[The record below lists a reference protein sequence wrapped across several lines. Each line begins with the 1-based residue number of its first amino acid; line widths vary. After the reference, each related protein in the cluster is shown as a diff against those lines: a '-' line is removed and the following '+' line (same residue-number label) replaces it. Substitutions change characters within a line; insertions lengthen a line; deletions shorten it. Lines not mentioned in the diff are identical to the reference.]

1 MSRLRTAVGAPVII
15 GATATFGT
23 GVIAASLLTLRRW
36 HRTDLLP
43 KAWARVVLA
52 AAGADVRVRGLD
64 RFDHRRH
71 FVMASNHQSLLDVPL
86 IMATAPQRIRF
97 VAKKQLLYVP
107 VLGQAL
113 WVMGNVP
120 IDRTN
125 ATAASESL
133 LAQRRAIGETL
144 SLLFFAEGT
153 RSKDGAL
160 LPFRRGAAAMALD
173 TGVPLLP
180 IAVAGTRD
188 VLPSGEVSLRP
199 GPVGIAFGRPIEV
212 AGRART
218 ERQALTE
225 ELRAAVAAL
234 QVEAEEARAQPSRR

>member
-1 MSRLRTAVGAPVII
+1 VSRLRTAVALPVVAS
-15 GATATFGT
+15 ATTVFGT
-23 GVIAASLLTLRRW
+23 AVFTTSLLTLRRW

-52 AAGADVRVRGLD
+52 AAGAEVHVRGLD

-86 IMATAPQRIRF
+86 IMAAAPQRIRF
-97 VAKKQLLYVP
+97 VAKKQLLFVP

-113 WVMGNVP
+113 WAMGNVP

-125 ATAASESL
+125 PSAASEQ
-133 LAQRRAIGETL
+133 LAGQRGAIGRTL
-144 SLLFFAEGT
+144 SLLYFAEGT
-153 RSKDGAL
+153 RSKDGTL

-180 IAVAGTRD
+180 VAVAGTRN
-188 VLPSGEVSLRP
+188 VLPSGAISVAA

-212 AGRART
+212 AGRSRHDRPAVT
-218 ERQALTE
+218 D
-225 ELRAAVAAL
+225 ELHAAVAAL
-234 QVEAEEARAQPSRR
+234 QVEAEEARRSGR

>member
-1 MSRLRTAVGAPVII
+1 MSRLRTAVATPVILS
-15 GATATFGT
+15 ATAAIGT
-23 GVIAASLLTLRRW
+23 SVIATSLLTLRRW

-43 KAWARVVLA
+43 KSWARIVLA
-52 AAGADVRVRGLD
+52 AAGAEVHVRGLD

-113 WVMGNVP
+113 WAMGNVP
-120 IDRTN
+120 IDRTHP
-125 ATAASESL
+125 TDASER
-133 LAQRRAIGETL
+133 LAHQQKAIGRTM

-153 RSKDGAL
+153 RSKDGTL

-180 IAVAGTRD
+180 VAVAGTRD
-188 VLPSGEVSLRP
+188 VLPSGSTTLSP
-199 GPVGIAFGRPIEV
+199 GPVGIAFGTPIEV
-212 AGRART
+212 AGRARS

-225 ELRAAVAAL
+225 ELRVAVAAL
-234 QVEAEEARAQPSRR
+234 QGEAEDARRGAR

>member
-1 MSRLRTAVGAPVII
+1 MSRLRTAVAIPTI
-15 GATATFGT
+15 ATATATIGT
-23 GVIAASLLTLRRW
+23 SVIAASLLTLRRW

-52 AAGADVRVRGLD
+52 AAGAEVHVRGLD

-86 IMATAPQRIRF
+86 IMAAAPQRIRF

-113 WVMGNVP
+113 WAMGNVP
-120 IDRTN
+120 IDRAN

-133 LAQRRAIGETL
+133 AAQRGAIGRTL

-153 RSKDGAL
+153 RSPDGTL

-180 IAVAGTRD
+180 VGVAGTRD
-188 VLPSGEVSLRP
+188 VLASGGVVVHP
-199 GPVGIAFGRPIEV
+199 GPVGIAFGKPIEV
-212 AGRART
+212 AGRARSD
-218 ERQALTE
+218 RQALTE
-225 ELRAAVAAL
+225 ELRVAVTAL
-234 QVEAEEARAQPSRR
+234 REEAEEARRGGR